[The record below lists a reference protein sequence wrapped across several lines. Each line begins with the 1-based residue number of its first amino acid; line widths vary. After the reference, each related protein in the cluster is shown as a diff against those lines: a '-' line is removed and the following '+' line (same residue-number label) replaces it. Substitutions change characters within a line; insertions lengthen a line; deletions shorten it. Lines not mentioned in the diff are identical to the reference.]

1 MVAYV
6 GETYNKADYDPRHVL
21 PYLADM
27 FVCCER
33 KTNLAWFGARTDM
46 LARFAGFW
54 NALGFTGDILVD
66 GGLVREAGLATTHQA
81 VETSVDV
88 LLGKADAFVFDF
100 GPVSEGEDDLAGV
113 PRSAANAM
121 NRALLRVVTGGAS
134 RHARGKAAAPHYRRQ
149 CDQQLFESSI
159 MSHIGAAHTPFSAR
173 MRNGFVLPPMKGEV
187 DWTSRLQVG
196 HAGMRDGS
204 LIRSRA

>member
-1 MVAYV
+1 MTGGASSRTSSGPILPEQAKSWGCPNDEIEEIRLTGESASAYVRALKGQVGEGQSTSPVVAYV
-6 GETYNKADYDPRHVL
+6 GENYNKADYDPRHVL

-54 NALGFTGDILVD
+54 KALGFTGDILVD

-113 PRSAANAM
+113 PRAAANAM
-121 NRALLRVVTGGAS
+121 NRALLTRRDGGAS
-134 RHARGKAAAPHYRRQ
+134 RYA
-149 CDQQLFESSI
+149 
-159 MSHIGAAHTPFSAR
+159 
-173 MRNGFVLPPMKGEV
+173 
-187 DWTSRLQVG
+187 
-196 HAGMRDGS
+196 
-204 LIRSRA
+204 